1 MIYNI
6 IIAVSLA
13 IIFIVCLINNYL
25 KNKIIKGYMHSL
37 NQSET
42 KFVRERR
49 LKEEFYDRYISLK
62 TQMDK
67 IKATDY
73 RLIDLNEE

>member
-1 MIYNI
+1 MCNIY
-6 IIAVSLA
+6 IAVSLA

-42 KFVRERR
+42 RFVRERR
-49 LKEEFYDRYISLK
+49 LKEEFYDRYKSLK
-62 TQMDK
+62 NEWDK
-67 IKATDY
+67 LVKAD
-73 RLIDLNEE
+73 EEEQ

>member
-1 MIYNI
+1 MCNI
-6 IIAVSLA
+6 MVAASLA
-13 IIFIVCLINNYL
+13 IVFIECLINNYL

-42 KFVRERR
+42 RFVRERR

-62 TQMDK
+62 AQCNDVRWDK
-67 IKATDY
+67 D
-73 RLIDLNEE
+73 EEEL